1 MNKDLVFNKMHG
13 FLHEATVVLSGWLD
27 ERLPRLSENWWD
39 DCVLCYL
46 NEWQQQFVAENS
58 ISQLSKLDLAALLK
72 VAKTNWYGL
81 TRLFSDVTPYG
92 KTCIDS
98 MIPVRNHWAHMS
110 GEIPSDSSVNDDC
123 EKVKAFFSFFSP
135 NDNPNDEIKAFQ
147 KQLSSPEVKH
157 KAIGKTERQNAE
169 IKKAD
174 IVCLVSNPE
183 EKGVVIDVS
192 ELAGQKKYTVFMNN
206 EAKLFFEGQIQIA
219 GQSSGYNTVSLDELC
234 SNLTAYQLRVP
245 ATSNLYS
252 LNSAKIDFVPYQF
265 KPALKII
272 QSDSPRLLIA
282 DSVGVGKTIEAG
294 LIIKELEARGNID
307 NILIVCPKALVSE
320 RKWELEMQRFGEEFV
335 PVQNGAELKNI
346 LKKVDKTGEWPLLY
360 SRSIIPYSLLNKT
373 IIDGTPSG
381 RGKRNQF
388 SFRDLE
394 TPPHFDILIVDEAH
408 HLRHRNTDAYAAVK
422 YLTEN
427 SDTVLFLTATPI
439 MMEDEDL
446 FTLLNLLRPDIIID
460 KNSFSMISQPN
471 KYINEAISAARSNKN
486 NWKKTVSE
494 CLDAVS
500 RLEWGAEVTV
510 NKPEFSQVKEILAKN
525 KVIREDRVL
534 LVNKLENL
542 NTFSTMI
549 NRTRRKDIQD
559 FCVRRTSPIRV
570 RFTKEQKK
578 LFNNILSFEAK
589 ALSILHGDVKSVSFM
604 MSTLNR
610 QAASCIFG
618 LGGFIDDLVHKRM
631 DQMLEMGFDEDYP
644 DDVSWLET
652 ISSELKAQIRN
663 LPEEDPKLDVLV
675 QEIEKK
681 QLQENNKVIIFS
693 SFIHTLKYLKKKL
706 DSKGYRVEMVCGSV
720 KDSDRFVLRERF
732 SKEKH
737 VDDAIDI
744 LLFTEVGSEGLD
756 YQFCDMMI
764 NYDLPWNPMKIEQRI
779 GRIDRRGQMSEAVS
793 IINLLTEET
802 VDFQI
807 YDRCLSRIGVFE
819 ESIGDC
825 DDILGDITK
834 QIQDIVLNPKLTEE
848 ERNLKLER
856 IADNEVKLR
865 IERQALEEQQK
876 QLFGFD
882 LQNYAEEIEQAEN
895 PWLTQEGLLS
905 MLDTYLQERLGE
917 GTYILKKAESAKSLR
932 LNVENRMILLAD
944 YEKLPA
950 QPRNPLYREWSK
962 FLRSNVS
969 YLPFTFSGEVAQ
981 ADHSLVHIS
990 VGHPFVKQAA
1000 AYFNT
1005 TKEMTISLS
1014 VSGGYQ
1020 PGKYPFA
1027 IYSWDYKGYRPERRL
1042 ITVCEN
1048 QSIADELFQIIKA
1061 GSESEIDF
1069 SEFIES
1075 WESLETKFYDL
1086 WKKEKEKYIKN
1097 AELTAATKKASL
1109 YSSLEAKRNL
1119 LEQQISNST
1128 DANILRMYES
1138 AKQKAER
1145 EYERKVD
1152 EIESVLK
1159 TVDIMP
1165 SLVVRGVVEVLGE

>member
-1 MNKDLVFNKMHG
+1 M
-13 FLHEATVVLSGWLD
+13 
-27 ERLPRLSENWWD
+27 
-39 DCVLCYL
+39 
-46 NEWQQQFVAENS
+46 
-58 ISQLSKLDLAALLK
+58 
-72 VAKTNWYGL
+72 
-81 TRLFSDVTPYG
+81 
-92 KTCIDS
+92 
-98 MIPVRNHWAHMS
+98 
-110 GEIPSDSSVNDDC
+110 
-123 EKVKAFFSFFSP
+123 
-135 NDNPNDEIKAFQ
+135 
-147 KQLSSPEVKH
+147 
-157 KAIGKTERQNAE
+157 
-169 IKKAD
+169 
-174 IVCLVSNPE
+174 
-183 EKGVVIDVS
+183 
-192 ELAGQKKYTVFMNN
+192 
-206 EAKLFFEGQIQIA
+206 
-219 GQSSGYNTVSLDELC
+219 
-234 SNLTAYQLRVP
+234 
-245 ATSNLYS
+245 
-252 LNSAKIDFVPYQF
+252 
-265 KPALKII
+265 
-272 QSDSPRLLIA
+272 LIA

-294 LIIKELEARGNID
+294 LIIKELEARGDID

-320 RKWELEMQRFGEEFV
+320 RKWEIEMQRFGEEFV
-335 PVQNGAELKNI
+335 PVQNGVELINI
-346 LKKVDKTGEWPLLY
+346 LKNVDRSGEWPLRY

-373 IIDGTPSG
+373 IIEGTPSG
-381 RGKRNQF
+381 RGKKNQF

-427 SDTVLFLTATPI
+427 SDTVIFLTATPI

-460 KNSFSMISQPN
+460 KNSFSIISQPN

-494 CLDAVS
+494 CLDTVS
-500 RLEWGAEVTV
+500 RLEWGAEITV
-510 NKPEFSQVKEILAKN
+510 NKPEFSQIKEILAKD
-525 KVIREDRVL
+525 KVVREDRVL
-534 LVNKLENL
+534 LANKLENL
-542 NTFSTMI
+542 NSFSSMI

-559 FCVRRTSPIRV
+559 FCVRRTSPIKI
-570 RFTKEQKK
+570 RFTQDQKR

-589 ALSILHGDVKSVSFM
+589 ALSIMHGDVKNVSFM

-631 DQMLEMGFDEDYP
+631 SQMLEMGFDDDFP
-644 DDVSWLET
+644 DDIAWLESV
-652 ISSELKAQIRN
+652 SSELQSQIRN
-663 LPEEDPKLDVLV
+663 LPEEDPKLNVLI

-681 QLQENNKVIIFS
+681 QQEENNKVIIFS

-706 DSKGYRVEMVCGSV
+706 ASKGYRVELICGSV
-720 KDSDRFVLRERF
+720 KDFDRYILRERF
-732 SKEKH
+732 SKERNKE
-737 VDDAIDI
+737 DAIDI

-807 YDRCLSRIGVFE
+807 YERCLSRIGVFE

-834 QIQDIVLNPKLTEE
+834 QIQDIVLNPKLTDK
-848 ERNLKLER
+848 ERGDKLER

-865 IERQALEEQQK
+865 IERQSLEEQQK

-882 LQNYAEEIEQAEN
+882 LPNYSEEIEQAEN
-895 PWLTQEGLLS
+895 PWLTQESLLS

-917 GTYILKKAESAKSLR
+917 GSYILKKAEPAKNLR
-932 LNVENRMILLAD
+932 LNVENRLALLAD

-990 VGHPFVKQAA
+990 VGHPLIKQAS

-1005 TKEMTISLS
+1005 TKEMNIALS
-1014 VSGGYQ
+1014 ISGGYQ

-1042 ITVCEN
+1042 VTVCNN
-1048 QSIADELFQIIKA
+1048 QSIADELFQIIKT
-1061 GSESEIDF
+1061 GSEFEIDY
-1069 SEFIES
+1069 SEFKDS
-1075 WESLETKFYDL
+1075 WENLETKFYDL
-1086 WKKEKEKYIKN
+1086 WKKEKDKYIKN
-1097 AELTAATKKASL
+1097 AELTADTKKTSL
-1109 YSSLEAKRNL
+1109 YNSLEAKRNL
-1119 LEQQISNST
+1119 LEQQISNTT
-1128 DANILRMYES
+1128 DPNILRMYQS
-1138 AKQKAER
+1138 TKQKAER
-1145 EYERKVD
+1145 EYERRIN
-1152 EIESVLK
+1152 EIESVLR